1 MALGVVSGF
10 GRPGATDMQRRPALQ
25 ALIGALAFG
34 SATGLAHAAEPVPR
48 PLQVV
53 ASFSILGD
61 MAREI
66 AGDAAQVTTLVG
78 PDSDAHV
85 YEPSPA
91 DARRLVSAELV
102 LVNGLGFEGWMERL
116 VRSSAT
122 AARVVTVSQGVMPR
136 RLDGAADPH
145 AWQSLA
151 NAKRYVENI
160 RAALVHARPAQAPAI
175 DARAAAYQM
184 RIDALEAASQAR
196 FAAIPATQRRVI
208 TTHDAF
214 GYFGE
219 AFNVAFIAPQRWSTE
234 AEPSAADVARVIRQ
248 IKSQKAR
255 ALFIENMTDR
265 RLMDRIAQETGVLV
279 GGTLYADALSA
290 PGTAGDSYLRM
301 LAHNVEAVAG
311 ALEAAV
317 PVAALTAIQP
327 KK

>member
-1 MALGVVSGF
+1 MGV
-10 GRPGATDMQRRPALQ
+10 AQ
-25 ALIGALAFG
+25 
-34 SATGLAHAAEPVPR
+34 AAEPAPR

-91 DARRLVSAELV
+91 DAKRLVSAELV

-122 AARVVTVSQGVMPR
+122 QARVVTASQGVMPR
-136 RLDGAADPH
+136 RLDGADDPH

-151 NAKRYVENI
+151 HAKRYVENI
-160 RAALVHARPAQAPAI
+160 RAALAHARPMQAATI
-175 DARAAAYQM
+175 DARAAAYRL

-196 FAAIPATQRRVI
+196 FAALPAEQRRVI

-214 GYFGE
+214 GYFGQ
-219 AFNVAFIAPQRWSTE
+219 AYGVQFIAPLGVS
-234 AEPSAADVARVIRQ
+234 ADSEPSARDVARIISQVKRQ
-248 IKSQKAR
+248 KIPAVFMENISDPRMMQQIAR
-255 ALFIENMTDR
+255 
-265 RLMDRIAQETGVLV
+265 ETGAKI
-279 GGTLYADALSA
+279 GGTLYSDALS
-290 PGTAGDSYLRM
+290 GAGGPAGNYLDMMRSNVRE
-301 LAHNVEAVAG
+301 LAK
-311 ALEAAV
+311 ALV
-317 PVAALTAIQP
+317 P
-327 KK
+327 

>member
-1 MALGVVSGF
+1 VGV
-10 GRPGATDMQRRPALQ
+10 AQ
-25 ALIGALAFG
+25 
-34 SATGLAHAAEPVPR
+34 AAEPAPR

-91 DARRLVSAELV
+91 DAKRLVSAELV

-122 AARVVTVSQGVMPR
+122 QARVVTASQGVMPR
-136 RLDGAADPH
+136 RLDGADDPH

-151 NAKRYVENI
+151 HAKRYVENI
-160 RAALVHARPAQAPAI
+160 RAALAHARPMQAATI
-175 DARAAAYQM
+175 DARAAAYRL

-196 FAAIPATQRRVI
+196 FAALPAEQRRVI

-219 AFNVAFIAPQRWSTE
+219 AFRVAFIAPQRWSTE

-265 RLMDRIAQETGVLV
+265 RLMDRIAQETGVRV
-279 GGTLYADALSA
+279 GGTLYADALSP

-301 LAHNVEAVAG
+301 VAHNVEVIAG
-311 ALEAAV
+311 TLEAAV
-317 PVAALTAIQP
+317 PLAALAPIQA